1 MVFPFRHIENI
12 VSISEALNLL
22 DAILE
27 YIFQI
32 LEGDFLRSMGLAVL
46 QNREKGK
53 DACHAKG
60 LLQSCME
67 RHQAI

>member
-12 VSISEALNLL
+12 VSSSEALNLL

-53 DACHAKG
+53 PKDFFCI
-60 LLQSCME
+60 S
-67 RHQAI
+67 

>member
-12 VSISEALNLL
+12 VSSSEALNLL

-53 DACHAKG
+53 PKDP
-60 LLQSCME
+60 LS
-67 RHQAI
+67 